1 MHQTW
6 EKFKFGNNLLQF
18 ESAFSLEM
26 FDVTYT
32 LGACLLLCEVSKK
45 SIRVPFY
52 RHGGHI
58 ELIRFKE
65 YYGMLR
71 GHEHISFVFSRAFRD
86 ILS

>member
-26 FDVTYT
+26 LDFTYT

-45 SIRVPFY
+45 IYKSAFLPIRRPY
-52 RHGGHI
+52 
-58 ELIRFKE
+58 
-65 YYGMLR
+65 
-71 GHEHISFVFSRAFRD
+71 
-86 ILS
+86 